1 VLKNNQTMNQLN
13 NQTKRYLGIDWGLS
27 RIGLALGDDETK
39 ISTPFKV
46 VSNIKDILKT
56 IKEEEIDIIVLGSPL
71 KMSGADDLNNNF
83 LKFKNNLEK
92 KIDIP
97 IEFIDERLTS
107 KAADALSG
115 DKKSKASRDAL
126 AAMIILQSY
135 FDKKNARDL

>member
-1 VLKNNQTMNQLN
+1 MNQLN
-13 NQTKRYLGIDWGLS
+13 NETKKYLGIDWGLS

-115 DKKSKASRDAL
+115 DKKNKASRDAL

>member
-1 VLKNNQTMNQLN
+1 MNQSN
-13 NQTKRYLGIDWGLS
+13 KQTKKYLGIDWGLS
-27 RIGLALGDDETK
+27 RIGLAIGDDETNMAV
-39 ISTPFKV
+39 PLKV
-46 VSNIKDILKT
+46 VSSIKDILQ
-56 IKEEEIDIIVLGSPL
+56 IIQEEEINIIVLGSPL
-71 KMSGADDLNNNF
+71 KMSGADNLNNNF

-97 IEFIDERLTS
+97 IELIDERLTS

-135 FDKKNARDL
+135 FDKKDAGNL

>member
-1 VLKNNQTMNQLN
+1 MNQLN

-115 DKKSKASRDAL
+115 DKKNKASRDAL

>member
-1 VLKNNQTMNQLN
+1 MNQLN
-13 NQTKRYLGIDWGLS
+13 NQTKRYIGIDWGLS

-115 DKKSKASRDAL
+115 DKKNKASRDAL